1 MKGEN
6 MKPKNEEEQRKHL
19 KPYYKFVPVD
29 VETKQILEKSFM
41 KRNVPRGFWK
51 KVLIDFL
58 NSEETFV
65 ELKIEGVELDP
76 RQITPLL
83 SSARNY
89 LKLKNRIRI
98 HLKKGKIYLIKMGN
112 GNNFER
118 ASRVLH
124 ITMKEGDTR

>member
-1 MKGEN
+1 MKT
-6 MKPKNEEEQRKHL
+6 KNEENL
-19 KPYYKFVPVD
+19 KPKYKFVPVD
-29 VETKQILEKSFM
+29 GEMKQILEKSFM

-65 ELKIEGVELDP
+65 ELRVEGVELDP

-89 LKLKNRIRI
+89 LKLKNKIRI
-98 HLKKGKIYLIKMGN
+98 HLKKGKIYLIKMGE
-112 GNNFER
+112 GNNLEGVN
-118 ASRVLH
+118 RVLH
-124 ITMKEGDTR
+124 ITLKECSAQ

>member
-1 MKGEN
+1 MKS
-6 MKPKNEEEQRKHL
+6 KNEENL
-19 KPYYKFVPVD
+19 KPKYKFVPVD
-29 VETKQILEKSFM
+29 GEMKQILEKSFM

-89 LKLKNRIRI
+89 LKLKNKIRI
-98 HLKKGKIYLIKMGN
+98 HLKKGKIYLIKMGEE
-112 GNNFER
+112 NNFQGVT
-118 ASRVLH
+118 RVLH
-124 ITMKEGDTR
+124 VTLKECNT

>member
-1 MKGEN
+1 MKS
-6 MKPKNEEEQRKHL
+6 KNEENL
-19 KPYYKFVPVD
+19 KPKYKFVPVD
-29 VETKQILEKSFM
+29 REMKQILEKSFM

-58 NSEETFV
+58 NLEETFV

-89 LKLKNRIRI
+89 LKLKNKIRI
-98 HLKKGKIYLIKMGN
+98 HLKKGKIYLIKMGEED
-112 GNNFER
+112 NFEGVT
-118 ASRVLH
+118 RVLH
-124 ITMKEGDTR
+124 VTLKECNTQ